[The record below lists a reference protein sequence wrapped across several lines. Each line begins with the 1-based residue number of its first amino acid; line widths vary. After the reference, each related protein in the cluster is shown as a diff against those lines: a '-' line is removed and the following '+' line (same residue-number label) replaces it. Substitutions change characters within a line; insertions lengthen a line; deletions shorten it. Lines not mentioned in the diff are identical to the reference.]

1 MNRAFFYCFLAQEN
15 DVKCFELYEDI
26 QTFKTKKTT
35 VEINEMKRIIFTN
48 HFSNTSIHS
57 NLGIT
62 QEFIQL
68 QRQEVDKAEGGNGFE
83 MTENL
88 IINYLASK
96 HYFERFQLSD
106 FYKAY
111 KTNGTLFKMLKKH
124 SIQTLV
130 SIYEFIKVSIIL
142 DTTKDPEIFHQHV
155 AFYNA
160 SIASK
165 SSLFRSSFN
174 SQNSARNKDVKLSIQ
189 PNKPTK
195 KESISYLD
203 SNNVP
208 NSELV
213 DSIRKEADSF
223 NDTDS
228 ATSKKKIEES
238 NRMLHTDSAGQVFDK
253 SIRDTRR
260 SSAADNNASQKTNG
274 SELSRTEV
282 DSDQQISNS
291 MKDSVSTPSAGVVT
305 SGASSS
311 TNTTPNTKTNPPLT
325 VKPAAAPAPAATAAK
340 KTTPNN
346 VKPATGTTAAA
357 AAKPP
362 AAAHKQTPQTKVKSE
377 DKSSA
382 SQNLI
387 SPMPG
392 STDKS
397 DMKTNSS
404 SDDVVVA

>member
-1 MNRAFFYCFLAQEN
+1 
-15 DVKCFELYEDI
+15 
-26 QTFKTKKTT
+26 
-35 VEINEMKRIIFTN
+35 MKRIIFTN
-48 HFSNTSIHS
+48 HFSNVSIHS

-68 QRQEVDKAEGGNGFE
+68 QRQEVDKPEGGNGFE

-88 IINYLASK
+88 IINYLAAK

-124 SIQTLV
+124 SIPTLV
-130 SIYEFIKVSIIL
+130 SIYEYIKVSIIL

-174 SQNSARNKDVKLSIQ
+174 SQNSARNKLSIQ

-228 ATSKKKIEES
+228 ATSKKKVEY
-238 NRMLHTDSAGQVFDK
+238 TDQVFDK
-253 SIRDTRR
+253 SLPATGR
-260 SSAADNNASQKTNG
+260 SSSGDTNNTSQKTNG
-274 SELSRTEV
+274 SELSRTEA
-282 DSDQQISNS
+282 DSEQQVSGSNNT
-291 MKDSVSTPSAGVVT
+291 KDSNNTSTTPSG
-305 SGASSS
+305 
-311 TNTTPNTKTNPPLT
+311 TTPT
-325 VKPAAAPAPAATAAK
+325 KPAAA
-340 KTTPNN
+340 
-346 VKPATGTTAAA
+346 AAA
-357 AAKPP
+357 AAKPVG
-362 AAAHKQTPQTKVKSE
+362 AATAKSATAKPGVVAASPTKKTAVTVKPPPNTVAKVKSD

-382 SQNLI
+382 SQGNGVI
-387 SPMPG
+387 SPTPV
-392 STDKS
+392 SLDKS
-397 DMKTNSS
+397 DMKTDNS
-404 SDDVVVA
+404 SDDV